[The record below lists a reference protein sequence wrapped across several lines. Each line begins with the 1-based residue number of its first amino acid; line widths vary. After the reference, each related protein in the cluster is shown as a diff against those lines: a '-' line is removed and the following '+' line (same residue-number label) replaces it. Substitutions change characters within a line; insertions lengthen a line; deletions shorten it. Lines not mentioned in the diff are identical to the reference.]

1 MRFVLGFLGRHTEE
15 LDNEASHRIS
25 ERQSQ
30 DHATRGA
37 LEVSSQAR
45 ATTNGI
51 LRTDVPARLDRLRW
65 SRFHVL
71 LVIALGITWILDGLE
86 VTIVGSIGPML
97 QSPKALGLST
107 TNLGAAA
114 SCYLVGAVAGA
125 LLSGWVTDRFG
136 RRLVFYVTL
145 CTYLAGVLLSAL
157 SWNFWSFALFRLLTG
172 LGIGGEYAAVNSAI
186 DELIP
191 AKYRGRVDLIVNGSF
206 WVGAAAGAAASILIL
221 DPRIAPPS
229 IGWRLGF
236 AVGGVLGISVLFLR
250 RWVPESPRWLV
261 THCRAEEAERTVGD
275 IEARIQSE
283 ARSADKSSGGDT
295 SQSQQVKTLE
305 IHPRRTFGLML
316 IFRSMLGSN
325 RSRSALALI
334 LMIAQ
339 AFLFNAVF
347 FTYGLV
353 LTHFY
358 GVSEQRVGL
367 YLLPLALGNFA
378 GPLALGHL
386 FDTVGRRKMI
396 TGTFGISALLL
407 LATAV
412 LFGAGYLSA
421 RTQTAAWICIFFF
434 ASAAASSA
442 YLTASEIFPLETR
455 ALAIACFYALGTAI
469 GGGVSPLLF
478 GWLIE
483 SRSNWRVS
491 AGYAFAALLMFI
503 ASATEAKVGIDA
515 EGKSLESIAA
525 PLSSQ

>member
-1 MRFVLGFLGRHTEE
+1 MVVEVGS
-15 LDNEASHRIS
+15 N
-25 ERQSQ
+25 
-30 DHATRGA
+30 TRAINAG
-37 LEVSSQAR
+37 V
-45 ATTNGI
+45 
-51 LRTDVPARLDRLRW
+51 LRTDVPARLDRLPW

-71 LVIALGITWILDGLE
+71 LVTALGITWILDGLE
-86 VTIVGSIGPML
+86 VTIVGSIGPVL
-97 QSPKALGLST
+97 QNRETLGLSS
-107 TNLGAAA
+107 TNLGGAA
-114 SCYLVGAVAGA
+114 SFYLVGAVAGA

-145 CTYLAGVLLSAL
+145 CTYLVGVLLSAL
-157 SWNFWSFALFRLLTG
+157 AWNFWSFALFRLITG

-191 AKYRGRVDLIVNGSF
+191 AKYRGRVDLIVNGTF
-206 WVGAAAGAAASILIL
+206 WVGAAAGAAVSLLIL
-221 DPRIAPPS
+221 DPRIVPAN

-261 THCRAEEAERTVGD
+261 THCRAEEAERTVGA
-275 IEARIQSE
+275 IEAQV
-283 ARSADKSSGGDT
+283 ARSAHERPCSGA
-295 SQSQQVKTLE
+295 SRVQEAETLE
-305 IHPRRTFGLML
+305 IHPRRTFGFTL
-316 IFRSMLGSN
+316 IFRGMLGPN
-325 RSRSALALI
+325 RSRSALVII

-358 GVSEQRVGL
+358 QVPEPRVGL

-396 TGTFGISALLL
+396 AGTFGISALLL
-407 LATAV
+407 LVTAG
-412 LFGAGYLSA
+412 LFAAGYLSA
-421 RTQTAAWICIFFF
+421 RTQTAAWMCIFFF

-469 GGGVSPLLF
+469 GGGASPLLF

-491 AGYAFAALLMFI
+491 AGYALAALLMFI
-503 ASATEAKVGIDA
+503 AGATEARIGIDA

-525 PLSSQ
+525 PLSSR